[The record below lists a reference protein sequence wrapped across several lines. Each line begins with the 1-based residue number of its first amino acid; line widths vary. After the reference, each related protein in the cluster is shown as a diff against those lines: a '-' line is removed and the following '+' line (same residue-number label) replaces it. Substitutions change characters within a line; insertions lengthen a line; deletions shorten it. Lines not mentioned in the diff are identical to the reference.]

1 MLNIVV
7 ILECVTENAHAAVYV
22 ALLYSIRH
30 TTALVRGAPIQ
41 YNRLQQAWAPVMPRH
56 AQLQSP
62 SRHSF
67 GPRSANLECV
77 MSATGTVVPVRWRDG

>member
-41 YNRLQQAWAPVMPRH
+41 QATAGLGPSYATSRAAPVSVTP
-56 AQLQSP
+56 QLWSAECP
-62 SRHSF
+62 F
-67 GPRSANLECV
+67 GMCHECYWDCSARAL
-77 MSATGTVVPVRWRDG
+77 A